1 MHIFV
6 LFSVSSSSAFSFAL
20 SNLTF
25 LPSQQL
31 FDCIIHVKLINDTRG
46 GFKIR
51 PKMYDKEALQRPPPP
66 GTCCGRIE
74 STKGAVQTR
83 EYIYNLLAQQTSA
96 LNTQKR
102 LPRIR
107 PRRASPPPLPD
118 AVPKAPCKTMGPP
131 PHPHP
136 EVIELPQKMPFKSK
150 HWRTP
155 FMDRGCVKEKVRL
168 DKIAFEKLKLEN
180 PTGRIKDACCAGVRP
195 PIPPNPRGEPIQC
208 RELPNRTNW
217 IERNAIRAITSK
229 PGYRIPNA
237 DRKMVVDTRKGDKQ
251 ALVSSKTHSGLEK
264 RYVYKPTFGKVP
276 KYLIK
281 RAEAIAD
288 TREAYSHYLN
298 EKELQRTDYML
309 TEKEREEL
317 LNGLK
322 TAWDKYNAKYLG
334 LSVSRSGVKQKFYRD
349 YLEKQLASLERDIEM
364 IESHQFIFVD
374 ADKTPGVGGAVTTD
388 IQV

>member
-1 MHIFV
+1 MHIFA
-6 LFSVSSSSAFSFAL
+6 SSSAFCCAL
-20 SNLTF
+20 SALIF
-25 LPSQQL
+25 ASKQL
-31 FDCIIHVKLINDTRG
+31 CDCITRVKPIDEARG
-46 GFKIR
+46 AFKIL
-51 PKMYDKEALQRPPPP
+51 PKMYDKEALQRPPAP

-83 EYIYNLLAQQTSA
+83 EYIYNLLAQQTSVV
-96 LNTQKR
+96 NPQKR

-107 PRRASPPPLPD
+107 PRRTSPPPLPD
-118 AVPKAPCKTMGPP
+118 AVPKAPYKTMDPP

-136 EVIELPQKMPFKSK
+136 EVNELPQKIPFKPK

-168 DKIAFEKLKLEN
+168 DKIAFEKLKLEK
-180 PTGRIKDACCAGVRP
+180 PAGRIKDACCAGVRP
-195 PIPPNPRGEPIQC
+195 PIPPNQGGEPIAC
-208 RELPNRTNW
+208 RELPHRTNW

-237 DRKMVVDTRKGDKQ
+237 DRRMIVDTRRGDKQ

-264 RYVYKPTFGKVP
+264 LYVYKPTFGRVP
-276 KYLIK
+276 RYLRQ
-281 RAEAIAD
+281 RAEAIAK

-298 EKELQRTDYML
+298 EKDLQRTDYIL
-309 TEKEREEL
+309 TEKERGEL
-317 LNGLK
+317 LSGLK

-334 LSVSRSGVKQKFYRD
+334 LSASRSGAKQKSYGD

-364 IESHQFIFVD
+364 IESHPYIFVD
-374 ADKTPGVGGAVTTD
+374 ADKTPGVGGSVTND